1 MRLSTDII
9 SDDFHGHFSEEIG
22 RATGPA
28 VLLEA
33 ESLEGTWQFTFH
45 LRGVKTAQILA
56 FNSDMKQKKLHIGS

>member
-1 MRLSTDII
+1 MQLMRLSTDII
-9 SDDFHGHFSEEIG
+9 SDDFHDHFPEEIG

-45 LRGVKTAQILA
+45 LRRL
-56 FNSDMKQKKLHIGS
+56 NSTKC